1 MMNITV
7 SGRHMELDEDL
18 RDYAV
23 EKTSKLERYYDRV
36 QTVDVVFD
44 REANNHAFRC
54 EVIAKADH
62 HTTFVAKESHDDPYA
77 ALDLSTKELE
87 RQLRRHKEKFR
98 NRKHPD
104 GLVDKTPLGGSP
116 AEPSAEG

>member
-7 SGRHMELDEDL
+7 SGRHMDLDDDL
-18 RDYAV
+18 KDYAI
-23 EKTSKLERYYDRV
+23 EKASKLERYYDRV
-36 QTVDVVFD
+36 QAVDVVFD

-62 HTTFVAKESHDDPYA
+62 HMTFVAKESHEDPYA

-104 GLVDKTPLGGSP
+104 GLAQREPLGGP
-116 AEPSAEG
+116 PGEPSSNG